1 MRKLR
6 SAFVALSVLAFTAA
20 AAQGQR
26 FGGQVDW
33 GTDTDVG
40 IGARLEYDLGA
51 GLGGGNILSRAYL
64 IGSFDYFFPDC
75 GAGDGVDCSYFE
87 FNGNVATPLDVASTL
102 KPYLGAGLNMAR
114 ASAKAAG
121 VSNSD
126 TQVGLNVL
134 GGIKFAIGSLSSFAE
149 ARLELS
155 GGDQFVISWGLLFG
169 PNTQR

>member
-6 SAFVALSVLAFTAA
+6 SAFVALSVLALAA
-20 AAQGQR
+20 GAAQGQR

-33 GTDTDVG
+33 GTDTDLG
-40 IGARLEYDLGA
+40 IGARLEYDLAG
-51 GLGGGNILSRAYL
+51 GLGGGNLLSRAYL
-64 IGSFDYFFPDC
+64 IGSFDYFFPNCD
-75 GAGDGVDCSYFE
+75 GDGVDCGYFE

-102 KPYLGAGLNMAR
+102 KPYVGAGLNMAR

-121 VSNSD
+121 VSTSD
-126 TQVGLNVL
+126 TQVGLNLL
-134 GGIKFAIGSLSSFAE
+134 GGLKFAIGSLSSFAE

-155 GGDQFVISWGLLFG
+155 GGEQFVITWGLLFG